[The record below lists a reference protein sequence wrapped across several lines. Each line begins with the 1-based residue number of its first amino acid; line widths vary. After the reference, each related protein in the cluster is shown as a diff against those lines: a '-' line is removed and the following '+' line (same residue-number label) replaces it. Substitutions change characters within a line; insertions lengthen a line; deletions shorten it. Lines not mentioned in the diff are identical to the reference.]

1 MYFENCNKKQKKLTL
16 YQLDFCF
23 FQTALKLT
31 AVFPKFAAEDFPT
44 VGETM
49 LMTSSLTNQDNASAG
64 GSQTAFPTNNN
75 KQKWR
80 IVETK
85 SQQPMAWNT
94 TGLMNWLGG
103 SYNNKKKTRVKKFVE
118 EMKNIAEHPSKKNT
132 TT

>member
-1 MYFENCNKKQKKLTL
+1 MKKTKEIKLVPTKL
-16 YQLDFCF
+16 LL

-49 LMTSSLTNQDNASAG
+49 MMTSSLTNQDNASAG
-64 GSQTAFPTNNN
+64 SSQTAFPTNNN

-85 SQQPMAWNT
+85 AQQPMAWNT
-94 TGLMNWLGG
+94 TGLMN
-103 SYNNKKKTRVKKFVE
+103 
-118 EMKNIAEHPSKKNT
+118 
-132 TT
+132 

>member
-1 MYFENCNKKQKKLTL
+1 MKHAPTKLL
-16 YQLDFCF
+16 L

-64 GSQTAFPTNNN
+64 SQTAFPTNNN

-85 SQQPMAWNT
+85 PQQPMAWNT
-94 TGLMNWLGG
+94 TGLMN
-103 SYNNKKKTRVKKFVE
+103 
-118 EMKNIAEHPSKKNT
+118 
-132 TT
+132 